1 MFRFLWLGEK
11 DDVLPLILA
20 MRLFE
25 LTKEPKTFVSMSE
38 RQLSC
43 SRTGG
48 CLFTRVRMDRGE
60 NPTIVQLREAPC
72 GDRLIWTSIHP

>member
-11 DDVLPLILA
+11 DDVVPLILA

-25 LTKEPKTFVSMSE
+25 LAKEPKTSVSMSE

-60 NPTIVQLREAPC
+60 NPTIAQLREVVAI
-72 GDRLIWTSIHP
+72 G